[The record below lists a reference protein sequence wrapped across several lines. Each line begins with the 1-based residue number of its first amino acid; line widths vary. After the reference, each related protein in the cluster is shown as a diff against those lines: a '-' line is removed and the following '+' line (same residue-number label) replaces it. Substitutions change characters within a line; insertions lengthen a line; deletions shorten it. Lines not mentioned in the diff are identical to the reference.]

1 MSQYQKDK
9 KEFDAVKARRSNWNQ
24 IYQILGEYVHQM
36 KQNFQGQPS
45 SGEFLTN
52 EIYDASGAFAANNA
66 ASALV
71 GLLWSGSAS
80 QAFELTQ
87 PDGLELSTELAQFY
101 ERMNTRTHRAFDDP
115 KANLALALDEYMLD
129 QIVFGTSGIG
139 VDTGT
144 DSKLLFKPYGVQEMY
159 VANGANGKVSRL
171 WLLFEWEVERVIQEY
186 GEANVSEQ
194 TRKMYK
200 DGKLQDK
207 VCILHIIRPRKEKK
221 AMLGKLAMPYE
232 GLHLEYKNCHMLR
245 EDGYAEMPIP
255 VGRFRRLNY
264 EEYGRSPA
272 MNALPDIREANV
284 LREAVIVATEKQLD
298 PPLGILDDGM
308 LGGNSIDTSSGS
320 VNVFNASAN
329 LGGNSP
335 VFPLVTVGDL
345 NTAIARLEALQE
357 TIAQHF
363 FIDRL
368 MDFNN
373 DTQMTFGEAQI
384 RDQRTNASM
393 AAIYNRQISEVLT
406 PLIERGVAK
415 LFRMGEYG
423 VIKGSEEEAELLVQG
438 IEPEYI
444 PEVLADLL
452 AEGKDIYKIVYKTK
466 AANASKAEEYIA
478 IADITNFTLQAMPV
492 DPSLKH
498 RLNLHESIKQLG
510 VIRGLPVGV
519 LRQDDEVEA
528 LMKQEAEA
536 LQTQADLQSGEQI
549 ANIADKAASAEQR
562 TNRG

>member
-1 MSQYQKDK
+1 MSQYQKIK
-9 KEFDAVKARRSNWNQ
+9 KEFDTVKAKRSNWNQ
-24 IYQILGEYVHQM
+24 MYQILGEYVHQM
-36 KQNFQGQPS
+36 KQNFQGQPA
-45 SGEFLTN
+45 SGEFLTS
-52 EIYDASGAFAANNA
+52 EIYDASGAFAASNS
-66 ASALV
+66 ASALL
-71 GLLWSGSAS
+71 GMLWPGSAS

-87 PDGLELSTELAQFY
+87 PDDLELTTELAQFY
-101 ERMNTRTHRAFDDP
+101 ERMNNRTHRAFDDP
-115 KANLALALDEYMLD
+115 KANLSLALDEYMLD
-129 QIVFGTSGIG
+129 QIVFGTSGVG
-139 VDTGT
+139 VDAGT

-186 GEANVSEQ
+186 GEESVSEQ
-194 TRKMYK
+194 TRKLYQ
-200 DGKLQDK
+200 DGKLQEK
-207 VCILHIIRPRKEKK
+207 VCILHVVRPRKEKK
-221 AMLGKLAMPYE
+221 ALYGKLAMPYE
-232 GLHLEYKNCHMLR
+232 GLHLEYKNCHLLR

-272 MNALPDIREANV
+272 MNALPDIKEANV

-298 PPLGILDDGM
+298 PPLGVLDDGM
-308 LGGNSIDTSSGS
+308 LGGNVIDTSAAAI
-320 VNVFNASAN
+320 NVFNASAN
-329 LGGNSP
+329 LSGNSP

-345 NTAIARLEALQE
+345 NTAIARLESLQE

-368 MDFNN
+368 LDFNN
-373 DTQMTFGEAQI
+373 ETQMTFGEAQI

-393 AAIYNRQISEVLT
+393 SAIYNRQISELFT

-423 VIKGSEEEAELLVQG
+423 VIRGSEEEAELLVQG

-444 PEVLADLL
+444 PDDLAALL
-452 AEGKDIYKIVYKTK
+452 EQGKDIYKIVYKTK
-466 AANASKAEEYIA
+466 AANAAKAEEYIA
-478 IADITNFTLQAMPV
+478 IADITNFTLQAMQV

-498 RLNLHESIKQLG
+498 RLDLHESIKQLG
-510 VIRGLPVGV
+510 VIRGLPVGI

-528 LMKQEAEA
+528 LVAQEAE
-536 LQTQADLQSGEQI
+536 QMQAIQALQSGEQL

>member
-87 PDGLELSTELAQFY
+87 PDDLALSTELAQFY
-101 ERMNTRTHRAFDDP
+101 ERMNSRTHRAFDDP

-194 TRKMYK
+194 TLKMYK

-232 GLHLEYKNCHMLR
+232 GLHLEYKNCHLLR

-423 VIKGSEEEAELLVQG
+423 VVRGSEEEAELLVQG

-444 PEVLADLL
+444 PDSLAELL

-478 IADITNFTLQAMPV
+478 IADITNFTLQAMQV

-498 RLNLHESIKQLG
+498 RLDLHESIKQLG